1 MGPHGRHEETSRGK
15 PLSNRRLRRAVALA
29 ALVAV
34 GVLFSVTG
42 HAGAEAYEPTTIL
55 VKFST
60 PAKASAAGAWFGDDT
75 SARIGDRVAVVRLRP
90 GRSVDAAIAAYARLP
105 GVEYAEPN
113 YIARTALAS
122 PNDPSFGSQWNMT
135 RIAAVTGWSTYPGT
149 YATLGGAR
157 IAILDTGVD
166 TTHPDLDGHVLAGQG
181 ASCLTGVCVSATAND
196 QHGHGSH
203 VAGIAAAETN
213 NATGVAGVAYTSQ
226 LVPVQVLGANG
237 SGSYASIAAGIDWA
251 VASGARVINMSLSG
265 TSPSATL
272 CDAVSRAVASG
283 VVVVAAAGNN
293 STSSAAY
300 PAACPGAVGVS
311 ATDSGD
317 RLASY
322 SNYGSTNNVFVAAP
336 GSSILSTSMQGG
348 YATLSGTSMAAPHV
362 AGLAAL
368 LLGQSPGRSAAD
380 VKRILASSSEK
391 IGSVYLYGGDPF
403 ATCGGCTWSTQFGY
417 GLINVGKA
425 LGQTAPPPSTQCSD
439 GVDNDGDGLVD
450 YPADPGC
457 SSTTDNDETNAPPPP
472 STQCSDGVDND
483 GDGLVDYP
491 ADPGCSSTTDNDETN
506 APPPPG
512 SILVAYPTGTSVL
525 TGVATGGSAASLA
538 QDDASYFSVRSGSFL
553 SAPSWYGRFTG
564 VPATAS
570 SIKVTYK
577 GRNSRSC
584 TQTVSIYRWSTATW
598 TELSSRSVGTSDV
611 LLADLAAPAPAGQY
625 VSGGEVRVRV
635 TCSVFTLS
643 GYSTSGNLLSLSVAY

>member
-472 STQCSDGVDND
+472 
-483 GDGLVDYP
+483 
-491 ADPGCSSTTDNDETN
+491 
-506 APPPPG
+506 G